1 MMSRTKSF
9 KVDSISFLG
18 HAVFFALVL
27 AGLIVGCA
35 GSNASQT
42 AEKTAAPDSSSEAP
56 KKVDSPAKQAGAA
69 REGDWDLGEISLH
82 YRTIG
87 VGRPII
93 LLHGGPGGNY
103 GVFKPLEELADSY
116 KLIMYDQR
124 ASGSSARI
132 PVEQLNKDPGLIS
145 VSKHVDDLEAIR
157 KKLGLEKMVLLG
169 HSWGASLA
177 AFYAAEYPQNIE
189 KLILYNGGPVWPEL
203 LQKRKEEIMKRLP
216 VEVVSE
222 IESQVKLLSENITKW
237 DQQKLDEWFVN
248 IAKLNIPTLYCD
260 PAKMAKTEIGP
271 GGFWANFLTNKYQE
285 DFDIEKFKKD
295 IAKVQAPVLL
305 TSGRCE
311 VSPLERQTVLQEAM
325 PNTSLVVYKN
335 SGHHPLTE
343 EHDLF
348 IQTIR
353 AFLEGQPLPLDLHSS
368 K

>member
-1 MMSRTKSF
+1 MTKETT
-9 KVDSISFLG
+9 SIKIDCISILG
-18 HAVFFALVL
+18 RAAFSTLVL
-27 AGLIVGCA
+27 AVLATGCA
-35 GSNASQT
+35 GPSASQPDQNPP
-42 AEKTAAPDSSSEAP
+42 APDSAS
-56 KKVDSPAKQAGAA
+56 KQIVAA
-69 REGDWDLGEISLH
+69 QEGDWDLDGTSLH

-87 VGRPII
+87 AGQPIV

-103 GVFKPLEELADSY
+103 DVFEPLEELADSY

-124 ASGSSARI
+124 ASGRSARI

-145 VSKHVDDLEAIR
+145 VSKHVEDLEAVR
-157 KKLGLEKMVLLG
+157 KKLGLEKMIILG

-177 AFYAAEYPQNIE
+177 AFYAAEYPQNID

-216 VEVVSE
+216 VESVRE
-222 IESQVKLLSENITKW
+222 IEAQVKLLSENITTW
-237 DQQKLDEWFVN
+237 DQKKLDEWFIN
-248 IAKLNIPTLYCD
+248 IAKLNVPTLYCD
-260 PAKMAKTEIGP
+260 PTQISKSEIGP

-285 DFDIEKFKKD
+285 DFDIDKFKNS
-295 IAKVQAPVLL
+295 IAKLKAPVLL

-311 VSPLERQTVLQEAM
+311 VSPLERQTVLQKAI
-325 PNTSLVVYKN
+325 SGALLVVFKN

-348 IQTIR
+348 IRTIR
-353 AFLEGQPLPLDLHSS
+353 AFLEGQPLPLEVHSS